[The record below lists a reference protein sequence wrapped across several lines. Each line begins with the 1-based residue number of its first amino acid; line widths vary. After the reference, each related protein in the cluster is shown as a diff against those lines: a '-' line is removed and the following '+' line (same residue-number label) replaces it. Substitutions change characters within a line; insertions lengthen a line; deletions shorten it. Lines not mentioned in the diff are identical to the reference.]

1 MKSICF
7 AFNHF
12 QNADGIARSAVTI
25 ANGIVSDDV
34 NVVLRPIYKYDKKML
49 SGLDPRIK
57 VEPIF
62 RFYFKGMSK
71 IVGALPKRVL
81 HRLIFGTHRF
91 DIEIGF
97 QYGDATVAVVNSN
110 SHKEKHIIWMHG
122 YDEGLILKN
131 CYLKADQVV
140 CVSRANAARLK
151 KELNGNGNITYA
163 YNPVD
168 EKNVVKS
175 GQEEIDIKN
184 DGKFIFSTVGRL
196 SPEKGYSRLL
206 DCVKKLNDHNYSFQL
221 WIIGDG
227 PEKEMLKRKT
237 KDLDLQNVK
246 FLGNQYN
253 PHKYTSKSDV
263 FVCSSFSEGYS
274 TACTEAIMLGVPV
287 LTTNV
292 SGGEEIIKDS
302 EAGLLV
308 GMSDDDLYNG
318 MKEILDNQNIVEVWK
333 KQLLITKERFSKDN
347 RLARIKD
354 ILDLDIH
361 QGKA

>member
-7 AFNHF
+7 AFNYF

-25 ANGIVSDDV
+25 VNGIVSDDV
-34 NVVLRPIYKYDKKML
+34 NVVLRPIYKYDKEML
-49 SGLDPRIK
+49 SVLDPRIK

-110 SHKEKHIIWMHG
+110 SHKEKHIIWM
-122 YDEGLILKN
+122 N
-131 CYLKADQVV
+131 
-140 CVSRANAARLK
+140 
-151 KELNGNGNITYA
+151 
-163 YNPVD
+163 
-168 EKNVVKS
+168 
-175 GQEEIDIKN
+175 
-184 DGKFIFSTVGRL
+184 
-196 SPEKGYSRLL
+196 GYSRLL
-206 DCVKKLNDHNYSFQL
+206 DCVKKLKNHNYSFEL

-227 PEKEMLKRKT
+227 PEREMLKRKA

-246 FLGNQYN
+246 FLGNQFN
-253 PHKYTSKSDV
+253 PHKYTSKIDI

-274 TACTEAIMLGVPV
+274 TACTEAIMLGIPV
-287 LTTNV
+287 ITTNV

-302 EAGLLV
+302 EAGLSV

-333 KQLLITKERFSKDN
+333 KQLLITKKKYSKDN
-347 RLARIKD
+347 RLGRIKD